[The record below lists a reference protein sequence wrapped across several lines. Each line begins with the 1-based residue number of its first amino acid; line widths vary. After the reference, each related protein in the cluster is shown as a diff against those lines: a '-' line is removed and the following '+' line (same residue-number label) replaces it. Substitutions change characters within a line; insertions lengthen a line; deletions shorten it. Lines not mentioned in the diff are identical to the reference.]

1 MNQLIESLCRLY
13 KYEKVSK
20 ETLDRLLSD
29 NKINKQEYTLI
40 ISVKNAT

>member
-1 MNQLIESLCRLY
+1 MSQLIESLCRLY
-13 KYEKVSK
+13 RDGKISDA
-20 ETLDRLLSD
+20 TLERLLSD